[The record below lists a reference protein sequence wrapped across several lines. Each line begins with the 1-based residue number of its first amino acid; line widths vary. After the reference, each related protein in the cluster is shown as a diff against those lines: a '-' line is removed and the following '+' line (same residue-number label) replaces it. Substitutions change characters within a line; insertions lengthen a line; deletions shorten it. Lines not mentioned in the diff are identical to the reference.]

1 MGGFFM
7 RKFKSLCRL
16 LLLLHVAFLQGI
28 EAILWQKVEIDL
40 IALEC
45 VSYLEEDCTTLE
57 NLLED

>member
-1 MGGFFM
+1 M
-7 RKFKSLCRL
+7 RKLKSLCRL

-45 VSYLEEDCTTLE
+45 VSYLEKDCTTLE

>member
-1 MGGFFM
+1 M

-45 VSYLEEDCTTLE
+45 VSYLEKDCTTLE